1 MEFKVLSKTD
11 NTVIS
16 VANIGNDCI
25 VSKATYGLG
34 SGILTD
40 TITFVPRMN
49 IGYCIDG
56 QDVVPKLKI
65 TGIPETATQS
75 YTFTDENVMCL
86 MSRLSVIYALSSHV
100 RIKSHFNTGKK
111 QSSVINSK
119 EKIRKLMNE
128 NPKFFGDAL
137 YFVWNKFYF
146 A

>member
-75 YTFTDENVMCL
+75 YTFTDGNVMVGEFTKAI
-86 MSRLSVIYALSSHV
+86 MDKKKDAEIQEIAEQVVI
-100 RIKSHFNTGKK
+100 K
-111 QSSVINSK
+111 QQI
-119 EKIRKLMNE
+119 
-128 NPKFFGDAL
+128 
-137 YFVWNKFYF
+137 
-146 A
+146 